1 MIIAVEGTKGFTD
14 YETFMRAMG
23 VALSQPNNEN
33 VIETGLVKTEEA
45 RQQAD
50 EESRR
55 QIDEKARR
63 LFV

>member
-1 MIIAVEGTKGFTD
+1 L
-14 YETFMRAMG
+14 ETFRGFG
-23 VALSQPNNEN
+23 VRRNNEN

-55 QIDEKARR
+55 QTDEKARR